1 MTELQILRYVDK
13 SGGSAN
19 WVEMLNKCPNNL
31 EATQKLLKQ
40 MAKSRLISV
49 SDVPST
55 TITILEAGRA
65 RLDKL
70 DRHSKEAISN
80 WVRWAITTIIALA
93 AFIKSFWF

>member
-70 DRHSKEAISN
+70 DRHSK
-80 WVRWAITTIIALA
+80 
-93 AFIKSFWF
+93 